1 MFSREIINEYGDY
14 TIKSKDSVL
23 LKGRFDKN
31 FLEVKTIDPTQ
42 IQYKVFDS
50 TNINFAI
57 RIGTSTYIPS
67 NIFTKLQTAYKEG
80 NPYFTAKDVITIEM
94 DLSKTLSFIDSKYNV
109 KGETKQVTY
118 AGSETKYTTTET
130 RTTTS
135 TITTKSGSTDV
146 NQTAVITSNE
156 PVEKTISSVS
166 ASFTSSFAT
175 RLELAGVKS
184 VSYPFYV
191 DNNSNVLNDDNVI
204 RYIQY
209 LFEDITTAPKGASNI
224 VPYEYEDG
232 TVIVQNLPASTNVVK
247 PVSQRVFNL
256 DGYLRDVDRNQ

>member
-42 IQYKVFDS
+42 LQYKVFDS

-67 NIFTKLQTAYKEG
+67 NIFSKLKTAYEEG
-80 NPYFTAKDVITIEM
+80 NPYFTAKDVITIDL
-94 DLSKTLSFIDSKYNV
+94 DLSKTLSFIDTKFNAKV
-109 KGETKQVTY
+109 ETKQATY

-130 RTTTS
+130 KTVTS

-146 NQTAVITSNE
+146 QQNAVITSNE
-156 PVEKTISSVS
+156 PVEKTISSVN
-166 ASFTSSFAT
+166 ASFTGSFAT

-184 VSYPFYV
+184 VSYQFYV
-191 DNNSNVLNDDNVI
+191 GNNPNVLNDDNVI
-204 RYIQY
+204 RYIQF
-209 LFEDITTAPKGASNI
+209 LFEDTTIRPVGINTI
-224 VPYEYEDG
+224 VPYENTDG
-232 TVIVQNLPASTNVVK
+232 TVIVQNLPASTDVVR
-247 PVSQRVFNL
+247 PVTQRVTNL
-256 DGYLRDVDRNQ
+256 DGYLRDVERT

>member
-14 TIKSKDSVL
+14 QIQSKDSVL

-80 NPYFTAKDVITIEM
+80 NPYFTAKDVITIEL
-94 DLSKTLSFIDSKYNV
+94 DLSKTLSFIDGKFNI
-109 KGETKQVTY
+109 KGQTKQVTY

-130 RTTTS
+130 KTTTS
-135 TITTKSGSTDV
+135 TIFTKSGSTDV
-146 NQTAVITSNE
+146 QQSAVITSNE

-166 ASFTSSFAT
+166 ASFTNSFAT
-175 RLELAGVKS
+175 RLELSGVKS

-191 DNNSNVLNDDNVI
+191 NNNPNQLNDDNVI
-204 RYIQY
+204 RYIQF
-209 LFEDITTAPKGASNI
+209 LFEDIPTAPKGVNTI

-232 TVIVQNLPASTNVVK
+232 SVIVQNLPASTDVVR
-247 PVSQRVFNL
+247 PVTLRVTNL
-256 DGYLRDVDRNQ
+256 DGYLRDVQRD

>member
-14 TIKSKDSVL
+14 QIQSKDSVL

-109 KGETKQVTY
+109 KVATKQVTY

-130 RTTTS
+130 KTTTS

-146 NQTAVITSNE
+146 QQSAVITSNE

-166 ASFTSSFAT
+166 ASFTDSFAT
-175 RLELAGVKS
+175 RLELSGVKS

-191 DNNSNVLNDDNVI
+191 NNNPNQLNDDNVI
-204 RYIQY
+204 RYIQF
-209 LFEDITTAPKGASNI
+209 LFEDITAAPKGSNSI

-232 TVIVQNLPASTNVVK
+232 TVIVQNLPASTDVVR
-247 PVSQRVFNL
+247 PVTSRVTNL
-256 DGYLRDVDRNQ
+256 DGYLRDVQRD

>member
-50 TNINFAI
+50 TNINFAV
-57 RIGTSTYIPS
+57 RIGNSTYIPS
-67 NIFTKLQTAYKEG
+67 NIFTKLQTSYKEG
-80 NPYFTAKDVITIEM
+80 NPYFTAKDVITI
-94 DLSKTLSFIDSKYNV
+94 DLDISKTLSFIDSKFNV
-109 KGETKQVTY
+109 KTQTNQVTY

-130 RTTTS
+130 KTTTS
-135 TITTKSGSTDV
+135 TITTKSGSVDV
-146 NQTAVITSNE
+146 QQSAVITSNA
-156 PVEKTISSVS
+156 PVEKTIMSVS
-166 ASFTSSFAT
+166 ASFTNAFAT

-184 VSYPFYV
+184 VSYPFYI
-191 DNNSNVLNDDNVI
+191 NNDPNQLNDDNVI

-209 LFEDITTAPKGASNI
+209 LFEDVTTQPKGTNSI
-224 VPYEYEDG
+224 VPYENADG
-232 TVIVQNLPASTNVVK
+232 TVIVQNLPASTDVVR
-247 PVSQRVFNL
+247 PVTQRVTNL
-256 DGYLRDVDRNQ
+256 DGYLRDVERT

>member
-80 NPYFTAKDVITIEM
+80 ILI
-94 DLSKTLSFIDSKYNV
+94 
-109 KGETKQVTY
+109 
-118 AGSETKYTTTET
+118 
-130 RTTTS
+130 
-135 TITTKSGSTDV
+135 
-146 NQTAVITSNE
+146 
-156 PVEKTISSVS
+156 
-166 ASFTSSFAT
+166 
-175 RLELAGVKS
+175 
-184 VSYPFYV
+184 
-191 DNNSNVLNDDNVI
+191 
-204 RYIQY
+204 
-209 LFEDITTAPKGASNI
+209 
-224 VPYEYEDG
+224 
-232 TVIVQNLPASTNVVK
+232 
-247 PVSQRVFNL
+247 
-256 DGYLRDVDRNQ
+256 LRQKM